1 MLLGEVT
8 IVVSRSLPE
17 SLPESLVAAK
27 ASRVNQQQFLRF
39 FLEPDLTV
47 VLPVMQLAEV
57 LTIGLGEIV
66 PIPHLPPW
74 VMGVYNWRGEILW
87 MVDLGHLLGLTPW
100 AQQSSSRF
108 NYRALILNGA
118 IAFNQKTKGYGGMNS
133 NQMLGLVVSRVEDIE
148 WCNPDNFQ
156 SPPAASV
163 NSQLIPYLRGF
174 LIKNNGDMVT
184 ALDGQAIVSRLK
196 PNV

>member
-1 MLLGEVT
+1 M
-8 IVVSRSLPE
+8 VSSSL
-17 SLPESLVAAK
+17 SESLVAGK
-27 ASRVNQQQFLRF
+27 TSRANQQQFLRF

-66 PIPHLPPW
+66 PIPHLSPW

-87 MVDLGHLLGLTPW
+87 MIDLGHLLGLTPW
-100 AQQSSSRF
+100 AQQASSRF

-118 IAFNQKTKGYGGMNS
+118 IAFHQKTKGQTRVNS
-133 NQMLGLVVSRVEDIE
+133 NQMVGLVVSRIEDIE
-148 WCNPDNFQ
+148 WCNPDEFQ

-163 NSQLIPYLRGF
+163 SSQLIPYLRGF
-174 LIKNNGDMVT
+174 LIKSNGDMVT

-196 PNV
+196 SSI